1 MIVVKWRILCL
12 LQCQRQIK
20 KLWSTEPAL
29 YCAWARTMKLFTW
42 PSWELYLFHLLVKLE
57 WLLRN
62 VFYSRQS
69 VLVGFHKDK
78 PHGLNKHIS
87 SITLRVL
94 INLSFLIPFLSR
106 INVFF
111 SCCDDS
117 ICTFL
122 EPFLVMT
129 TFKKKHNIYCRG
141 NSIVC
146 EINCFFSRKQSKQFL
161 NWS

>member
-1 MIVVKWRILCL
+1 MDQDILPQKVNNKPLLNPMTVVKWQILCL

-29 YCAWARTMKLFTW
+29 YCAWTRTMKLFTW

-87 SITLRVL
+87 SITFRLL

-111 SCCDDS
+111 
-117 ICTFL
+117 FL
-122 EPFLVMT
+122 LWR
-129 TFKKKHNIYCRG
+129 FKYVH
-141 NSIVC
+141 S
-146 EINCFFSRKQSKQFL
+146 
-161 NWS
+161 WSHFW